1 LLAENNEITQEGD
14 RMERISLYIWND
26 NRKGLQKYCKE
37 KKLKVGNV
45 LNQALMSFLEEA
57 GYL

>member
-1 LLAENNEITQEGD
+1 
-14 RMERISLYIWND
+14 MERISLYIWND

-37 KKLKVGNV
+37 KKLKTGNV
-45 LNQALMSFLEEA
+45 LNQALMNFLEEV